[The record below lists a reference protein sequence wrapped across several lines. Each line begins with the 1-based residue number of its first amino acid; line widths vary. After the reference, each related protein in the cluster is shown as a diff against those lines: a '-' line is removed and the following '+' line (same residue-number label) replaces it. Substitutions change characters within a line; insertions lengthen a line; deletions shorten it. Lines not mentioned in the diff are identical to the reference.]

1 VVMLTGIGAAILAV
15 TLSPT
20 SLSFPGQSIG
30 TASAV
35 QTVTMTNTG
44 STLLTI
50 TSIVT
55 TGDFSQLNN
64 CPTSLAVGANC
75 TISVVF
81 TPTAAGSSSGTLTIT
96 DSAANSPQ
104 VVPLG
109 GGGSD
114 FAVSVTP
121 SSASVV
127 AGNSVSYTMTVTPI
141 FGFNAK
147 VNLSCTSAVPEAS
160 CSVSPSAVT
169 PDGTDPISAT
179 VTVTTTV
186 RSMLPPR
193 SGPNLTLPH
202 LITHGGPAWFM
213 WLLLLLTLVA
223 SQVMARRRGALLR
236 LALVMGLVLLW
247 AACGTGGSQVNV
259 PQGTPAGNYV
269 LTLTGTTSTASV
281 SHSTTANLTV
291 Q

>member
-1 VVMLTGIGAAILAV
+1 
-15 TLSPT
+15 
-20 SLSFPGQSIG
+20 
-30 TASAV
+30 
-35 QTVTMTNTG
+35 
-44 STLLTI
+44 
-50 TSIVT
+50 
-55 TGDFSQLNN
+55 
-64 CPTSLAVGANC
+64 
-75 TISVVF
+75 
-81 TPTAAGSSSGTLTIT
+81 
-96 DSAANSPQ
+96 
-104 VVPLG
+104 
-109 GGGSD
+109 
-114 FAVSVTP
+114 
-121 SSASVV
+121 
-127 AGNSVSYTMTVTPI
+127 MTVTPS

-147 VNLSCTSAVPEAS
+147 VNLSCTGVVPEAS

-202 LITHGGPAWFM
+202 LITQGGPAWFM
-213 WLLLLLTLVA
+213 WLLLLLSLVA

-269 LTLTGTTSTASV
+269 LTMTGTTNIASV
-281 SHSTTANLTV
+281 SHSTTVNLTV